1 MAPKSLPVTIVDV
14 HQLAAVVRNQIDTVL
29 IIDSRSFLE
38 YNTCHVASAVN
49 VCCSKLVKRR
59 LQQDKISVK
68 ELLLHTCQF
77 DIDETYDVV
86 VYDQRSF
93 SVDINTTD
101 TFIAVLMTKLA
112 QVFRSVNLV
121 RGGFLEFQAAYPNLC
136 EDKTWKCT
144 PLTSLSQPCLSVTHQ
159 GPTKILPFMYLGS
172 QSDAFNKEMLKNH
185 NITYELN
192 VSANCPKP
200 DFIQDTHFMRI
211 SVNDNYSEK
220 LLPFFPKA
228 FQFLDKVREGSGCVL
243 VHCLAGISRSP
254 TIAIAYVMHYLRL
267 SSDEAYRYV
276 KSKRVTISPNFNFL
290 GQLLEF
296 EKQLLKDSLL
306 ESKLEVMS
314 APPDG
319 NDKRSFCR
327 REKQHSLRLSLPKP
341 GSESL
346 SGENSSNED
355 QSPTTALSKL
365 SFENHERDPEETGKR
380 KQSGRAVEDSSKR
393 RKPGIHTDHSFSCM
407 ENQLIDTH
415 VKSEESN
422 TDDSKLSDLLMDT
435 TYISGYQF
443 STNVYTSTLTTKTGI
458 DTEEKLGKRCQP
470 VPTIDFGFSSSGILN
485 LPCPRRKSFTSF
497 ATILEA
503 IPNKSSLVY
512 CQKPFKKEANT
523 PLEVKH
529 YDFKDHRMS
538 DYSKQTIS
546 APFLSVRDAKSDEH
560 NTKGFKYSEAAP
572 LSSKSQKLAFLPL
585 YQSGY
590 ERKFTNVLRTVQVT
604 KESSSINTDYKKFS
618 KLIVSPKENPNIQ
631 LISED
636 APSPSERHLME
647 EFMDIEDLP
656 NNDEVF
662 LPKRSNAVR
671 TTLVFPE
678 RHDSGVPASPSII
691 EAPLQ
696 LSHDGIPYRK
706 PEKSLDKFITS
717 KGESCEENFTE
728 EKYRRHQSLQKT
740 VLEML
745 SESHKLLA
753 NDNWFLLRESK
764 KKNENTEGLYRA
776 QSCPVIAEWFNP
788 SPSPDYF
795 NSANKM
801 KCTKFDGGGPHMRK
815 MKLSQIERKERLQ
828 NRFSCGSL
836 ECEQTDW
843 KYNNFSCPDMSD
855 FAIGQR
861 SQRSSPA
868 SLFSPSHEVFSRHIS
883 MIQVS

>member
-14 HQLAAVVRNQIDTVL
+14 HQLAAVVRNQIDMVL
-29 IIDSRSFLE
+29 IVDSRSFLE

-86 VYDQRSF
+86 VYDQRSY
-93 SVDINTTD
+93 SVDINATD

-121 RGGFLEFQAAYPNLC
+121 KGGFLEFQAAYPNLC

-172 QSDAFNKEMLKNH
+172 QSDAFNKEILKNH

-306 ESKLEVMS
+306 DSKLEVMS
-314 APPDG
+314 APSDG
-319 NDKRSFCR
+319 NDKRSFCQR
-327 REKQHSLRLSLPKP
+327 KKQHNLRLSLPKP
-341 GSESL
+341 GTESL
-346 SGENSSNED
+346 GGENSSNED

-380 KQSGRAVEDSSKR
+380 KQPGRVVEDNTKR
-393 RKPGIHTDHSFSCM
+393 RKPGIYNDNSFIFM
-407 ENQLIDTH
+407 YNQLTDSH
-415 VKSEESN
+415 VKIEESN
-422 TDDSKLSDLLMDT
+422 TDDSKLSDSPVNKN
-435 TYISGYQF
+435 YISSYQF
-443 STNVYTSTLTTKTGI
+443 STNIYTSTLITKTGK
-458 DTEEKLGKRCQP
+458 DTEGKLSKRYQH
-470 VPTIDFGFSSSGILN
+470 VATVDSGFASSGISN

-497 ATILEA
+497 ATIREA
-503 IPNKSSLVY
+503 SPNKSSLIY

-529 YDFKDHRMS
+529 HELKDHRMS

-546 APFLSVRDAKSDEH
+546 SPFLSVKDTKSDEH
-560 NTKGFKYSEAAP
+560 NTKEIRYPEEAP
-572 LSSKSQKLAFLPL
+572 LGSKCQNLAFLSL
-585 YQSGY
+585 YQSGC
-590 ERKFTNVLRTVQVT
+590 ERKFTNVLQTVQVT
-604 KESSSINTDYKKFS
+604 KESSSINTDYKKIS
-618 KLIVSPKENPNIQ
+618 KLILSPKENSNKQ
-631 LISED
+631 LIIED
-636 APSPSERHLME
+636 ASSPSERHLFE
-647 EFMDIEDLP
+647 EFMNIEDLP
-656 NNDEVF
+656 KNDEVS
-662 LPKRSNAVR
+662 LPKRSDAVT
-671 TTLVFPE
+671 TTLIFPQ
-678 RHDSGVPASPSII
+678 RHDSGVPASPSLI
-691 EAPLQ
+691 EVPLQ
-696 LSHDGIPYRK
+696 FSHDGIPYRK
-706 PEKSLDKFITS
+706 PERCLDKFITR
-717 KGESCEENFTE
+717 EAENCEESFME
-728 EKYRRHQSLQKT
+728 EKYRKHQSLQKT

-745 SESHKLLA
+745 SENHKLFA
-753 NDNWFLLRESK
+753 NDNRFLLRESK
-764 KKNENTEGLYRA
+764 KNNKGLYRA
-776 QSCPVIAEWFNP
+776 QSCPVIVEWFNP

-795 NSANKM
+795 NNMNRM
-801 KCTKFDGGGPHMRK
+801 KCTKFNFDEPHMRK
-815 MKLSQIERKERLQ
+815 MKLSQNEQKERLQ

-843 KYNNFSCPDMSD
+843 KYNNSSCPDMSD
-855 FAIGQR
+855 FAIDQR

-868 SLFSPSHEVFSRHIS
+868 SLFSPSREVFNHHIS